1 MCGLLK
7 ATWLISGR
15 EETQSHLFKSRIFFH
30 QTTAISETGLSELWQ
45 EFQPALASLLVN
57 PSGRILSLELVRG
70 VNINQ
75 QIQDSENLL

>member
-15 EETQSHLFKSRIFFH
+15 EETQSHLFKSRIFSVKP
-30 QTTAISETGLSELWQ
+30 TAISETGLPELWQ
-45 EFQPALASLLVN
+45 EFQPVLPSLLVN
-57 PSGRILSLELVRG
+57 PSGRVLFLELVRG